1 MRHCLL
7 AVPLLVLLT
16 GISFP
21 QQFKKSSRPLGVF
34 AFAYSP
40 RHLVAVSNDLD
51 ATQARR
57 LTKAVCP
64 TSKISAEVSLTM
76 RGNAARSAF
85 EYDANSDVPAGNYCL
100 LVDEQ
105 AHPSLFTWGSGDEPI
120 LKNEKACLGQ
130 ITQAAER
137 LTGRIARTCYL
148 IGVYGTG
155 RVDLIEFVSDT
166 PEDRLVGLLMTD
178 ESLDGSGS
186 SIVQFLASSPV
197 WSRER
202 DGKFHPERFRH
213 LFTISD
219 DPDSNLWTIAVD
231 WADPSEHVLTLYQP
245 KGAELIP
252 LLVNRDS
259 SRRAKIAESEAA
271 LR

>member
-1 MRHCLL
+1 
-7 AVPLLVLLT
+7 LT

-34 AFAYSP
+34 AFANSP
-40 RHLVAVSNDLD
+40 RHLTAISNDLD
-51 ATQARR
+51 ASQARR

-64 TSKISAEVSLTM
+64 TNKISAGVSLTM

-105 AHPSLFTWGSGDEPI
+105 AHPNVFTWGSGDEPI
-120 LKNEKACLGQ
+120 LLNEKACLGQ
-130 ITQAAER
+130 ITQAAEH
-137 LTGRIARTCYL
+137 LTGRTARTCYL
-148 IGVYGTG
+148 IGGYGTG

-166 PEDRLVGLLMTD
+166 PGDRLVGLLMTD
-178 ESLDGSGS
+178 ESLDGSS
-186 SIVQFLASSPV
+186 YSIVRFSANSPI
-197 WSRER
+197 WSLEK
-202 DGKFHPERFRH
+202 DGKFHPERFHH
-213 LFTISD
+213 LFTTSD

-231 WADPSEHVLTLYQP
+231 WAGPSEHVLTLYQP
-245 KGAELIP
+245 KGEELIP